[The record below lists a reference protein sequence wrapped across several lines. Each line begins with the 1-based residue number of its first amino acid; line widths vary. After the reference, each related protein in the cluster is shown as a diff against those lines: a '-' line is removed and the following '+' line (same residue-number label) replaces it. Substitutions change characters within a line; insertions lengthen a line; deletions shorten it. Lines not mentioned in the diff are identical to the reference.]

1 MTWLRRLCSRSRR
14 IRKAVRRIFFS
25 EKQEAEEY
33 FFFSVFLWDKPI
45 FHAGFRHMNEEIIA
59 DMFCA
64 AARYGTET
72 YSSTLKEDAFL

>member
-1 MTWLRRLCSRSRR
+1 MAAASVQPVPPHPEGCPPDLFQ
-14 IRKAVRRIFFS
+14 RKAGGGGIFL
-25 EKQEAEEY
+25 
-33 FFFSVFLWDKPI
+33 FSVFLWDKPF